1 MSLNMW
7 GTVVCMNVAEIAGT
21 CGLVGESTR
30 AGLQPVA

>member
-7 GTVVCMNVAEIAGT
+7 GTVVCMDLAEIAGT
-21 CGLVGESTR
+21 CGSVGEPTR